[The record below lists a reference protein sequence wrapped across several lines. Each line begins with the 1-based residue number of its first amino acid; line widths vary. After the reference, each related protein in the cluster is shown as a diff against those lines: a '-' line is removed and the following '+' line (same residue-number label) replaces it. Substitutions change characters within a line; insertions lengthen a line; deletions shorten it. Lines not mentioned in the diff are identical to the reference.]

1 MGTLFSSPQS
11 RVAFTNQTFAH
22 GLNRLLSKITLTD
35 GSYRAASSASFRSGA
50 PVMLNS
56 SGEVVISD
64 GKACIG
70 IAMADKMTLG
80 SAAVVDEE
88 ISFDSVGDTAQL
100 TGQNS
105 VTEVR
110 ISSGTNGSGTIY
122 TGGGTAYSVSTSG
135 VVTHV
140 GTIPSDG
147 TVVYASYRY
156 SLVEADYEFE
166 GKNFWNSNDEVTI
179 QDGRVAV
186 ALAPA
191 LIFTTEFETDL
202 GTDLLPWA
210 TTGLGSNV
218 YINASGLFT
227 TDNAINK
234 CVGHV
239 IQVPTADQPFL
250 GFQFTGVTVANT

>member
-80 SAAVVDEE
+80 SAVVVDEE

-105 VTEVR
+105 VTELR
-110 ISSGTNGSGTIY
+110 LSSGPNGSGTIY
-122 TGGGTAYSVSTSG
+122 TESGPDQYDVTSG
-135 VVTHV
+135 GLVTHV
-140 GTIPSDG
+140 ATIPTDG
-147 TVVYASYRY
+147 TVVYATYRY
-156 SLVEADYEFE
+156 ALVEADYEFE

-191 LIFTTEFETDL
+191 LIFTTEFETDVA
-202 GTDLLPWA
+202 TPYA
-210 TTGLGSNV
+210 TTGLGSNI
-218 YINASGLFT
+218 YINSSGLFT
-227 TDNAINK
+227 TTVGSNK
-234 CVGHV
+234 LVGHV

-250 GFQFTGVTVANT
+250 GFQFHNTVTANTA

>member
-80 SAAVVDEE
+80 SAVVVDEE

-110 ISSGTNGSGTIY
+110 ISSGTNGSGDIY
-122 TGGGTAYSVSTSG
+122 TGGGTDYSVSASG

-166 GKNFWNSNDEVTI
+166 GKNFWNSNDSVTI

-191 LIFTTEFETDL
+191 LIFTTEFETDVAE
-202 GTDLLPWA
+202 PYA
-210 TTGLGSNV
+210 TTGLGSNI
-218 YINASGLFT
+218 YINSSGLFT
-227 TDNAINK
+227 TTVGSNK
-234 CVGHV
+234 LVGHV

-250 GFQFTGVTVANT
+250 GFQFHNTVTANTA